1 MAVVPSGSSPD
12 SLNPTTCGTS
22 IEMGWPSSAASASMP
37 PTPQPTTP
45 RPLTMGVCES
55 VPTSVSGNATP
66 SRLATTVARYSRFTW
81 WQMPVA
87 GGTTE
92 NCPNACCPQRR
103 NW

>member
-12 SLNPTTCGTS
+12 SLNPTTCGIS
-22 IEMGWPSSAASASMP
+22 IEIGWPSSAASASMP

-45 RPLTMGVCES
+45 SPLTIGVCES
-55 VPTSVSGNATP
+55 VPTRVSGKATP
-66 SRLATTVARYSRFTW
+66 SRVATTVARYSRLTW

-92 NCPNACCPQRR
+92 NWPNACWPQRR